1 MGNLSAM
8 VKLNLYLIDIQQINQ
23 GNLST
28 IIPRYVEDCE
38 EMNDE
43 NKIMELT
50 PEELVGTHLCL
61 PERLI
66 EGPDPSEWTNSMY
79 IKTYG
84 VPDKLSTVDEP
95 YPVHGSPSNR
105 QGEMVKEKPN
115 SDNNKRKRIAQ
126 SEDSF
131 DHLSH
136 ISTEEEQPE
145 VIGDLD
151 KVEKSQQRIEIMNY
165 IRTESDHIEINSS
178 VDNTHVSADEK
189 LKTPNIEISDVTENL
204 DDNLESL
211 LEIKEKLSSNY
222 MRIYELPAENEI
234 AEDNNIEI
242 SMLLSGK
249 DDHEVEVEMMKVLSN
264 IVDKDNFF
272 DSESL
277 LEENNINEWFSE
289 TKSSLP
295 TDTEDERGVEL
306 IADACKEIDNLI
318 DTNDE
323 VVNSNVKAKIKN
335 EDTRVS
341 EKFSKPDP
349 ETVKKG
355 SIIRV
360 LWTPKTTDSL
370 YWIQGVV
377 TKTIVSEVKIEKKIV
392 KKNKVT
398 IEKLSMIEYFG
409 KEYCNDLP
417 PKLQVESNI
426 M

>member
-1 MGNLSAM
+1 MG
-8 VKLNLYLIDIQQINQ
+8 
-23 GNLST
+23 
-28 IIPRYVEDCE
+28 
-38 EMNDE
+38 
-43 NKIMELT
+43 
-50 PEELVGTHLCL
+50 
-61 PERLI
+61 
-66 EGPDPSEWTNSMY
+66 
-79 IKTYG
+79 
-84 VPDKLSTVDEP
+84 
-95 YPVHGSPSNR
+95 
-105 QGEMVKEKPN
+105 
-115 SDNNKRKRIAQ
+115 
-126 SEDSF
+126 
-131 DHLSH
+131 
-136 ISTEEEQPE
+136 
-145 VIGDLD
+145 
-151 KVEKSQQRIEIMNY
+151 
-165 IRTESDHIEINSS
+165 TESDHIEMNSS
-178 VDNTHVSADEK
+178 VDDTHVSADGK
-189 LKTPNIEISDVTENL
+189 LETPNIEISDVTENL

-249 DDHEVEVEMMKVLSN
+249 DDHEEEVEMMKVLSD

-289 TKSSLP
+289 TKSGLP

-323 VVNSNVKAKIKN
+323 VVNSNVKAKIEN

-377 TKTIVSEVKIEKKIV
+377 TKTFVSEVKIKKEIV

-398 IEKLSMIEYFG
+398 MEKLSMIDYFG

-417 PKLQVESNI
+417 PKLQVELSSDLTWVLRIEEITSTREDNEVIQTDIPREKIRNNDDSENETEAEGVEGRISISQKKNKKICRQSNK
-426 M
+426 